1 MTENQVIGF
10 VVVGGIGV
18 WLLRLALVGAWRGN

>member
-1 MTENQVIGF
+1 MTATQVLGF
-10 VVVGGIGV
+10 VVVVAIGV